1 MVNQK
6 SNPLHIENTV
16 NQLAREELRLPQAFT
31 TYRNMLQDEY
41 IGGGVNLVKS
51 LLNKQGFS
59 IKTPDGATEKN
70 KRYIAKLNTSLEN
83 MEGLSKTQFINYAL
97 SCMEYGVALFEVVP
111 QRVNGDV
118 VFKTFS
124 PIHPKDVH
132 RYVFKRNKLEKL
144 ILNPAENDGVI
155 VADGEQTEISGD
167 RVIMIRLNPDLDNPL
182 GRSVLQRC
190 FTVWKSKQIASEYE
204 LIGIS
209 KDLSGSLRI
218 KVPTEYIN
226 DYYSNPASP
235 NALYVE
241 NLLNQ
246 AELLHAGKSSQVL
259 ISSDTQENGVGIF
272 DIDMIGNSGGTRFD
286 VNTTIERYNKA
297 MLITLYT
304 DILALGNGATGSYSL
319 ASSKTSLLGL
329 FMESLQNAISEG
341 FVKAIDYVTGLN
353 GTPINTTLDWED
365 VNEVNGEE
373 FTRGWQRLAQG
384 GLVTPDEDL
393 EAWLRESL
401 GAPKADYNKALK
413 TEVKADPVDRLESDK
428 EK

>member
-1 MVNQK
+1 
-6 SNPLHIENTV
+6 
-16 NQLAREELRLPQAFT
+16 
-31 TYRNMLQDEY
+31 
-41 IGGGVNLVKS
+41 
-51 LLNKQGFS
+51 
-59 IKTPDGATEKN
+59 
-70 KRYIAKLNTSLEN
+70 
-83 MEGLSKTQFINYAL
+83 
-97 SCMEYGVALFEVVP
+97 
-111 QRVNGDV
+111 
-118 VFKTFS
+118 
-124 PIHPKDVH
+124 
-132 RYVFKRNKLEKL
+132 
-144 ILNPAENDGVI
+144 
-155 VADGEQTEISGD
+155 
-167 RVIMIRLNPDLDNPL
+167 
-182 GRSVLQRC
+182 
-190 FTVWKSKQIASEYE
+190 
-204 LIGIS
+204 
-209 KDLSGSLRI
+209 LRI

-341 FVKAIDYVTGLN
+341 FDKAIDYVSGLN